1 MHKKDAPTTKSAK
14 MEAGQELNVNP
25 SYQHG
30 QPYNYHYS
38 PMGNQPMSSQP
49 IGNQPMGSQPTG
61 SPLAGAQP
69 MAMPQVQPQIT
80 QLFQQIQQFRDQALQ
95 EQQYTQQQLKQNI
108 EQAITILN
116 QGMQYLQSTG
126 ALSKMNQA
134 IDSVQYQLNQ
144 MVSQQSQSQL
154 GQQPMNMQ
162 NNQMYGYQGQL

>member
-1 MHKKDAPTTKSAK
+1 MHKKDSVTRKSTD
-14 MEAGQELNVNP
+14 MEIGQEPNSNH
-25 SYQHG
+25 SYQYG
-30 QPYNYHYS
+30 QPNRFQY
-38 PMGNQPMSSQP
+38 
-49 IGNQPMGSQPTG
+49 QPMGTQP
-61 SPLAGAQP
+61 AGIQSVGIQT
-69 MAMPQVQPQIT
+69 MAMQPVQPQIT

-144 MVSQQSQSQL
+144 MVGQQGQSQL
-154 GQQPMNMQ
+154 GQPSMGGQS
-162 NNQMYGYQGQL
+162 NQMYSYHSQF